1 MVHVIFSMFNAKDK
15 NNFFITIKIL
25 LSTKHMK
32 LYLAKLK
39 NVIGYFIFS
48 LHPA

>member
-1 MVHVIFSMFNAKDK
+1 MVHVIFSMFSAKDK

-32 LYLAKLK
+32 LYLALK